1 MDVDVV
7 WQAVLDECR
16 RLAPV
21 EVGRSRFAPKPAIFL
36 HGREIAHWDG
46 PGGVD
51 LRITAAGWREVREVF
66 GADPAVRHDPGRRDW
81 VELRAAATDVD
92 RLLPLIAAAVAAND

>member
-7 WQAVLDECR
+7 WGTIVDELR

-21 EVGRSRFAPKPAIFL
+21 EVGRSHLSPKPAVFL

-46 PGGVD
+46 PGAMD
-51 LRITAAGWREVREVF
+51 LRVTQSAWAVLSSDF
-66 GADPAVRHDPGRRDW
+66 AADPAVRQNPGRRDW
-81 VELRAAATDVD
+81 IEINPTGDITRLFPLVAAA
-92 RLLPLIAAAVAAND
+92 IAANDG